1 MKTSM
6 LQTIREKF
14 TGWIAALIIGAISI
28 ALVISFGNMNQTPLE
43 EDVVITVNDKEI
55 TLIDYREEYTNQL
68 LQFQEVFGDEI
79 PESLEF
85 TIQESATENLIMKTL
100 LKDYVD
106 TQGYRVSPE
115 FVAELITSNPNF
127 QLGEGFNRQNY
138 EAILT
143 SQGIS
148 QSKYE
153 NDLRIQLQID
163 QLRRA
168 LIESSFIT
176 PSEFRKFVELQME
189 ARSGQFLMI
198 PSSNY
203 ADQVSLGNEEIS
215 AFYSQNTNSF
225 MTQEEIDVEYLSID
239 IEEIAQDIKISDS
252 DVEQYYNENIDRFRS
267 NEERKSSHIL
277 ISFDDEVIDDAA
289 LEQIKN
295 IQERIKAGESFESLA
310 QEFSDDG
317 GSAANGGDLG
327 WAEPGLFVPEFDQV
341 LFALKVG
348 EISDPVKTQFGYH
361 IIRLDDLKE
370 GRKKEFAE
378 IEEELTTE
386 YSKLLAEDRL
396 YELAE
401 QLDDLALQAFNE
413 LDSVAEELALDLNQI
428 SAITRNGSSFLN
440 QEPELIDILFSPSSV
455 EQFENTPVYEFNN
468 SIIVAR
474 VIGHRLPE
482 IKSLSDVEDEIK
494 SLLTV
499 QKSIQIANE
508 EAKKML
514 TDLSSGI
521 TISELSDL
529 NTLELKEFDD
539 IRRNDDVL
547 PRGLMDGLFSTLKAN
562 IDNNHFT
569 TVTVGEDVYLFEV
582 LRINPGKLDDFN
594 DQERDSGKIALAEQL
609 GSNELASFAKQ
620 LRENAVVEINP
631 NLFSDAYDL

>member
-1 MKTSM
+1 M
-6 LQTIREKF
+6 
-14 TGWIAALIIGAISI
+14 
-28 ALVISFGNMNQTPLE
+28 
-43 EDVVITVNDKEI
+43 NDKEI

-143 SQGIS
+143 SQGVS
-148 QSKYE
+148 QSQYE
-153 NDLRIQLQID
+153 NDLRIQLQIN

-267 NEERKSSHIL
+267 NEERKSSPIL

>member
-143 SQGIS
+143 SQGVS
-148 QSKYE
+148 QSQYE
-153 NDLRIQLQID
+153 NDLRIQLQIN

-341 LFALKVG
+341 LFALEIG
-348 EISDPVKTQFGYH
+348 DISDPVKTQFGYH

-378 IEEELTTE
+378 IEEELTDE

-494 SLLTV
+494 SLLPV

>member
-1 MKTSM
+1 M
-6 LQTIREKF
+6 LQIIREKF
-14 TGWIAALIIGAISI
+14 TGWIAFLIIGAISV

-68 LQFQEVFGDEI
+68 IQFQEVFGDEI

-100 LKDYVD
+100 LNDYVD
-106 TQGYRVSPE
+106 ARGYRVSPA
-115 FVAELITSNPNF
+115 FVAELITSDPNF
-127 QLGEGFNRQNY
+127 QLGEGFNRENY
-138 EAILT
+138 EAILI

-148 QSKYE
+148 QSQYE
-153 NDLRIQLQID
+153 NDLRIQLQIN
-163 QLRRA
+163 QLRRG

-176 PSEFRKFVELQME
+176 PFEFRKFVELQME
-189 ARSGQFLMI
+189 ERGGEYLLI
-198 PSSNY
+198 PSSNF
-203 ADQVSLGNEEIS
+203 AVQVSLDEEEVS
-215 AFYSQNTNSF
+215 TFYTKNTNSF
-225 MTQEEIDVEYLSID
+225 MTEEEIDVEYLSINIED
-239 IEEIAQDIKISDS
+239 ITQDIKFSKS
-252 DVEQYYNENIDRFRS
+252 DVEQYYKENIDRFRS

-295 IQERIKAGESFESLA
+295 IQERIKAGESFEALA

-317 GSAANGGDLG
+317 GSAASGGDLG

-341 LFALKVG
+341 LFALETG
-348 EISDPVKTQFGYH
+348 EISEPVKTQFGYH

-370 GRKKEFAE
+370 GKKKEFAE
-378 IEEELTTE
+378 IEEELTNE

-396 YELAE
+396 YDLAE

-413 LDSVAEELALDLNQI
+413 LESVADELALDLNQI

-440 QEPELIDILFSPSSV
+440 QQPELIDILFSPSSV

-474 VIGHRLPE
+474 VIGHRWPE
-482 IKSLSDVEDEIK
+482 TKILNDVEDEIS
-494 SLLTV
+494 SLLIT
-499 QKSIQIANE
+499 QKSIEIANE
-508 EAKKML
+508 EAVKML
-514 TDLSSGI
+514 KELASGK
-521 TISELSDL
+521 TMTELSDL
-529 NTLELKEFDD
+529 YQLELKKFDELK
-539 IRRNDDVL
+539 RNDDVL
-547 PRGLMDGLFSTLKAN
+547 PRILMDAVFATLKTN
-562 IDNNHFT
+562 IDNNFYS
-569 TVTVGEDVYLFEV
+569 TVTVEEDVYLFDV
-582 LRINPGKLDDFN
+582 RRLNSGRLDDFN

-609 GSNELASFAKQ
+609 GSNELASFSKQ
-620 LRENAVVEINP
+620 LRENVVVEINP

>member
-1 MKTSM
+1 M

-14 TGWIAALIIGAISI
+14 TGWIAALIIGAISV

-43 EDVVITVNDKEI
+43 EDVVITVNSTEI

-68 LQFQEVFGDEI
+68 LQFQEVFGNEI

-100 LKDYVD
+100 LNDYVEAE
-106 TQGYRVSPE
+106 GYRVSPE
-115 FVAELITSNPNF
+115 FVAELITTNPNF
-127 QLGEGFNRQNY
+127 QLGEGFNRENY
-138 EAILT
+138 QAILT

-148 QSKYE
+148 QSQYE
-153 NDLRIQLQID
+153 NDLRMQLQIN
-163 QLRRA
+163 QLRRG

-189 ARSGQFLMI
+189 ERGGQYLLI
-198 PSSNY
+198 PSSDF
-203 ADQVSLGNEEIS
+203 ADQVSLDNQEINT
-215 AFYSQNTNSF
+215 FYTENTHSF
-225 MTQEEIDVEYLSID
+225 MTEEEIDVEYLSID
-239 IEEIAQDIKISDS
+239 IEDIVQDMEFSKS
-252 DVEQYYNENIDRFRS
+252 DVEQYYKENIDRFRS

-295 IQERIKAGESFESLA
+295 ILERIKGGESFETLA
-310 QEFSDDG
+310 REFSDDG

-341 LFALKVG
+341 LFALETG
-348 EISDPVKTQFGYH
+348 DISDPVKTQFGYH
-361 IIRLDDLKE
+361 IIRLDDLRE
-370 GRKKEFAE
+370 GKKKEFTE
-378 IEEELTTE
+378 IEEELTNE

-396 YELAE
+396 YDLAE

-413 LDSVAEELALDLNQI
+413 LDSVADELALDLNQL

-440 QEPELIDILFSPSSV
+440 QQPELIDILFSPSSI

-474 VIGHRLPE
+474 VIDHRLPE
-482 IKSLSDVEDEIK
+482 TKSLNDVEDEIK
-494 SLLTV
+494 NTLIA
-499 QKSIQIANE
+499 QKSIEIANE
-508 EAKKML
+508 KAATML
-514 TDLSSGI
+514 KELSSGKVM
-521 TISELSDL
+521 SELSDL
-529 NTLELKEFDD
+529 YELELKEFDELK
-539 IRRNDDVL
+539 RNDDAL
-547 PRGLMDGLFSTLKAN
+547 PRSVMDAVFATLKNN
-562 IDNNHFT
+562 IDNSHYS
-569 TVTVGEDVYLFEV
+569 TVTEEEGVYLFEV
-582 LRINPGKLDDFN
+582 LRLNSGRLDDFN